1 MTNQNPSVNQ
11 IIQIRK
17 KRSAANRHSP
27 VHVGGHIALVLIT
40 LLSVSMALTGILS
53 AVSFAILIN
62 ELPSL
67 NELNLLLDPSE
78 GILLEPTVIFD
89 RSGEHI
95 LLKLE
100 NPAAR
105 NKQYLTI
112 DDKLDDNFSKV
123 LINAT
128 VSTADPTFWNNQGY
142 TLAGIVNNDHPT
154 IAQRFVVDLL
164 LWDEP
169 TSWKRAI
176 RERLLAAQITE
187 QFGREQVLEWYLN
200 SANYG
205 RLAYGADAAARIYF
219 GKSADD
225 LTLAEAA
232 ILAATAETPGLNP
245 HDAPDLVAELQN
257 TTLQAMLVQG
267 YITADEYK
275 LANEENIEIL
285 EPQQPETELAPAFV
299 DFVLEQ
305 LSSQFDLDR
314 IRRGGLQVTTSLD
327 YDLQT
332 QAWCTS
338 ETQLARISQNQD
350 NGSNFSGEVDC
361 EAARLLPS
369 SSFGNQALVSSA
381 FSVNVVVLN
390 PSNGEILA
398 MVGNSIPG
406 YDPSQLPGHSP
417 GTIISPFIYLTA
429 FTRGY
434 NPASLLWDVPASSTT
449 TMSDVENPDQSFH
462 GPVRLRTA
470 LVNDYVI
477 PAVQM
482 LTQMG
487 SENILR
493 LLRQVGIDTSEIKT
507 DLSTNSLIIMED
519 SEVTLLEVTQA
530 YGVIA
535 NNGISAGQVFN
546 TDSVIN
552 GGSEIEPVSILQVTN
567 SLGEL
572 WMNCQ
577 GDLLNCQTH
586 TKPVISAQLAYLM
599 THILSDETARWSSL
613 GHPNPLEIGRP
624 AAAKIGQTSR
634 ETDAWTVGYIPGLIV
649 GVWMGSNNNDL
660 QSGVPISGAAGIWH
674 AIIQYATQGTP
685 LVEWP
690 IPAGI
695 SSIEVCDP
703 SGMLPT
709 DDCPEV
715 VTEVFQNGR
724 EPTQGDT
731 LFRSFQINRETGR
744 LATVFTPP
752 ELVET
757 RVFMVFPPE
766 ASAWASQA
774 GLLTPPE
781 SYDML
786 DPINDQDE
794 SVNITSPEMFA
805 NISGQVVI
813 TGDADDDQFEYYRI
827 QIGEGL
833 NPSSWL
839 QISDD
844 LNTPVS
850 NGELAVWDTTG
861 LEGLYA
867 LQLLVVDQ
875 DQNVKIFTTQV
886 TIDNQPPGISI
897 RYPEDGQDFTY
908 PEDSKVTFEADA
920 SDNLELAAVTFYL
933 NDILLSSLKSPPYAV
948 PWETRIGK
956 HTLKV
961 RAVDLAGNTSEE
973 IIKLEVTR

>member
-1 MTNQNPSVNQ
+1 
-11 IIQIRK
+11 
-17 KRSAANRHSP
+17 
-27 VHVGGHIALVLIT
+27 
-40 LLSVSMALTGILS
+40 MALTGILA
-53 AVSFAILIN
+53 AVSYAILIN
-62 ELPSL
+62 DLPSL
-67 NELNLLLDPSE
+67 NELNLILDPSE
-78 GILLEPTVIFD
+78 GILLEPTVIYD
-89 RSGEHI
+89 RSGENI

-100 NPAAR
+100 NPAAS
-105 NKQYLTI
+105 NKQYLTL
-112 DDKLDDNFSKV
+112 DEKLGDNFSKD

-128 VSTADPTFWNNQGY
+128 ISTADPTFWNNPGY
-142 TLAGIVNNDHPT
+142 AYAGIINNEHPT

-169 TSWKRAI
+169 TSWKRAL

-205 RLAYGADAAARIYF
+205 QLAYGADAAAKIYF
-219 GKSADD
+219 GKSAGD

-245 HDAPDLVAELQN
+245 QDAPELVTELLN
-257 TTLQAMLVQG
+257 KTLQAMLLQG
-267 YITADEYK
+267 YITADEFN
-275 LANEENIEIL
+275 LANEENIQIM
-285 EPQQPETELAPAFV
+285 EPQQPETELAPAYV
-299 DFVLEQ
+299 DFVLDQ
-305 LSSQFDLDR
+305 LSTQFDLDR
-314 IRRGGLQVTTSLD
+314 IKRGGLQVTTSLD

-332 QAWCTS
+332 QAWCAS
-338 ETQLARISQNQD
+338 ETQLARISQNQE
-350 NGSNFSGEVDC
+350 NRSNLTGGVDC

-369 SSFGNQALVSSA
+369 SSIGKQALVPSELD
-381 FSVNVVVLN
+381 VNVVVLN

-398 MVGNSIPG
+398 MVGKPVPG
-406 YDPSQLPGHSP
+406 DDPSHLPSHSP

-434 NPASLLWDVPASSTT
+434 NPASLLWDVPPTNPT
-449 TMSDVENPDQSFH
+449 IMSDAENPEQSFH

-470 LVNDYVI
+470 LVNDYMI
-477 PAVQM
+477 PAYQM

-487 SENILR
+487 SENVLR
-493 LLRQVGIDTSEIKT
+493 LLRQVGIDTSLIMTELPNSS
-507 DLSTNSLIIMED
+507 LSLMEG
-519 SEVTLLEVTQA
+519 SEVTLLEVIQA

-535 NNGISAGQVFN
+535 NNGISAGQIFN
-546 TDSVIN
+546 PDSVTN
-552 GGSEIEPVSILQVTN
+552 GDSAIEPVSILRVTN

-577 GDLLNCQTH
+577 DDLYNCQTH

-599 THILSDETARWSSL
+599 THILSDETARWPSL

-624 AAAKIGQTSR
+624 VAAKIGQTSL

-649 GVWMGSNNNDL
+649 GVWMGSNSNDF
-660 QSGVPISGAAGIWH
+660 QYGAPISGAAGIWH
-674 AIIQYATQGTP
+674 AILQYATQGTP
-685 LVEWP
+685 LIEWP

-709 DDCPEV
+709 DDCPGI

-724 EPTQGDT
+724 EPTQKDT

-757 RVFMVFPPE
+757 RVFMVVPPE

-774 GLLTPPE
+774 GLPTPPE
-781 SYDML
+781 SYDVL
-786 DPINDQDE
+786 DPFNNQDE
-794 SVNITSPEMFA
+794 GVNIISPEMFA
-805 NISGQVVI
+805 NISGKVVI
-813 TGDADDDQFEYYRI
+813 IGEADEDQFEYYRI

-833 NPSSWL
+833 NPNSWL
-839 QISDD
+839 QISEDIG
-844 LNTPVS
+844 TPVS

-875 DQNVKIFTTQV
+875 DQKVKNFTTQV
-886 TIDNQPPGISI
+886 TIDNQPPAISI
-897 RYPEDGQDFTY
+897 RYPEEGQQFTY
-908 PEDSKVTFEADA
+908 PEDSSISFEVDA
-920 SDNLELAAVTFYL
+920 SDNLELSAVVFYL
-933 NDILLSSLKSPPYAV
+933 NDIMLSSLKSPPYAV

-956 HTLKV
+956 HTLRV
-961 RAVDLAGNTSEE
+961 QAVDLAGNTSEE
-973 IIKLEVTR
+973 IIKIEVTR